1 MKWIY
6 FLISLTSLVLALGTA
21 VWAFD
26 SKSAKQAEQKS
37 GFKLGDRLPAAK
49 AKPPAAP
56 ATSAPAASY
65 KEIKWEELVPKDWDP
80 AKEFKDLNLAGLS
93 DSDPRA
99 AKALEKLKEAW
110 DNAPAN
116 PAFNGQRVR
125 IPGFLVPVE
134 RTRDVISEFLL
145 VPYFGACIHTPP
157 PPSNQV
163 IHVFPAKM
171 VKGMNSMDPV
181 WVNGVIE
188 VSRSGTTMGTASYR
202 LNADLVEAYKE
213 PKR

>member
-26 SKSAKQAEQKS
+26 SKSAKKAEEKS
-37 GFKLGDRLPAAK
+37 GFKLGERLPAAK
-49 AKPPAAP
+49 AKPPASP
-56 ATSAPAASY
+56 TTTSY

-80 AKEFKDLNLAGLS
+80 TKEFKDLNLANLS

-116 PAFNGQRVR
+116 PVFNGQRVR
-125 IPGFLVPVE
+125 IAGFLVPVE

-181 WVNGVIE
+181 WVNGVLE
-188 VSRSGTTMGTASYR
+188 VSRSGTAMGTASYR

>member
-1 MKWIY
+1 MKWRYIW
-6 FLISLTSLVLALGTA
+6 ISLASLVLAIGTG
-21 VWAFD
+21 VWALD
-26 SKSAKQAEQKS
+26 SGSAKRAEEKS

-49 AKPPAAP
+49 GKPPAAI
-56 ATSAPAASY
+56 Y
-65 KEIKWEELVPKDWDP
+65 KEIKWEELVPKDWNP
-80 AKEFKDLNLAGLS
+80 SKEFKDLNLAGLN

-99 AKALEKLKEAW
+99 VRALEKLKEAW

-116 PAFNGQRVR
+116 PALNGGRVR

-163 IHVFPAKM
+163 IHVFPARM
-171 VKGMNSMDPV
+171 VKGLNAMDPV
-181 WVNGVIE
+181 WVSGVLE
-188 VSRSGTTMGTASYR
+188 VSRSDTTMGNASYR
-202 LNADLVEAYKE
+202 VNADIVEAYKE
-213 PKR
+213 STR